1 MYKNNPTQYSI
12 KLKMINPQN
21 SKNYLINISH
31 PIQPNVYIDCGLLML
46 IILAIDS
53 VIPLGIA
60 IGVFYLFVVLISL
73 RSSEKRFTII
83 VTAICTI
90 LVAVGTWIS
99 PLSTA
104 PDDLILANRALSIL
118 AIWITAILALN
129 QQDRT
134 NELHRERLKYLQS
147 IKEVEI
153 RKEKLKIL
161 KATMRTVQDIIGN
174 FLNNLHFFKLE
185 IDKNKTL
192 FPESINKLD
201 LLIRDTSQRIN
212 KLGDLEEI
220 REKRM
225 AGDTI
230 GIDYEPIRKR

>member
-1 MYKNNPTQYSI
+1 MT
-12 KLKMINPQN
+12 NPQN
-21 SKNYLINISH
+21 SEENLINTDHST
-31 PIQPNVYIDCGLLML
+31 QPGAYFACGLLML

-53 VIPLGIA
+53 VTPLGIA

-73 RSSEKRFTII
+73 RSSEKRFTLL
-83 VTAICTI
+83 VTAICTV
-90 LVAVGTWIS
+90 LVAVGAWIS
-99 PLSTA
+99 SPGTA
-104 PDDLILANRALSIL
+104 PHDLILANRALSML
-118 AIWITAILALN
+118 AIWVTAILALN

-134 NELHRERLKYLQS
+134 DELHRERLKNLQS
-147 IKEVEI
+147 IKEVEM
-153 RKEKLKIL
+153 REEKLKTL

-192 FPESINKLD
+192 SLESVNKLNA
-201 LLIRDTSQRIN
+201 LIQDTSQRIN

-230 GIDYEPIRKR
+230 GIDYEHSDEGKNITK